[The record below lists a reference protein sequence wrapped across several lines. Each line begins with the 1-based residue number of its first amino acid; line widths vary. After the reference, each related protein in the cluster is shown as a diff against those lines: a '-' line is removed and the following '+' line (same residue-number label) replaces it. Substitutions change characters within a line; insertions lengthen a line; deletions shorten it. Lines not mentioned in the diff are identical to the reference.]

1 MRSDFGR
8 IETASPPLAP
18 KLTPSDSDFVV
29 NIQHGSLQMISVQRI
44 IELNIEHYRKLLEN
58 ETDASKRE
66 RITKLLAEE
75 EPKLAKLVA
84 KEPR

>member
-1 MRSDFGR
+1 
-8 IETASPPLAP
+8 
-18 KLTPSDSDFVV
+18 
-29 NIQHGSLQMISVQRI
+29 MISVQRI